1 MKIATVGKGGSGKT
15 TIAGTLARFFS
26 KNGHKVLAID
36 GDPNPNLALTL
47 GMSRNDADE
56 INYIP
61 PSIMEMVKDD
71 DGSLKLVMSVTKKEF
86 LSTFAASAPEN
97 IDLIVMGKPADG
109 SAGSGCMCSSHRAIR
124 GVITEMSDYGEFTIT
139 DMEAGLEHLKRGTA
153 ANVDTMLV
161 VIEPYYR
168 SLEAGER
175 TASLAK
181 ELEIPNIFMVANK
194 VKTDA
199 DKAAIDQ
206 FCQKHDLPIIG
217 YIPLEEK
224 FMEAERQE
232 KAPIDFD
239 SKSPGAKAI
248 YNISLK
254 LAELGTRTHPP
265 KPIPDHFSL
274 FAKGYAEGK
283 RAVKY
288 NKEKNGAYDKEAI
301 HESKN
306 DK

>member
-15 TIAGTLARFFS
+15 TIAGTLARLLAD
-26 KNGHKVLAID
+26 KNHKVLAID

-47 GMSRNDADE
+47 GMTRDDADQ

-71 DGSLKLVMSVTKKEF
+71 DGSLKLVMSVTKEEF
-86 LSTFAASAPEN
+86 LKTYAASAPEN

-109 SAGSGCMCSSHRAIR
+109 SAGSGCMCSSHRAVR
-124 GVITEMSDYGEFTIT
+124 GVITEMSAYGEFTVT

-161 VIEPYYR
+161 VVEPYYR
-168 SLEAGER
+168 SLEAGAR
-175 TASLAK
+175 TASLAQ

-194 VKTDA
+194 VKTEA

-206 FCQKHDLPIIG
+206 FCAQHELPIIG
-217 YIPLEEK
+217 YVPLEEQ
-224 FMEAERQE
+224 FIEAERQA

-239 SKSPGAKAI
+239 SDCAGSKAI
-248 YNISLK
+248 YDISLK
-254 LAELGTRTHPP
+254 LAELHTSYRPAR
-265 KPIPDHFSL
+265 PIPDHFSF

-283 RAVKY
+283 RAVEY
-288 NKEKNGAYDKEAI
+288 NQE
-301 HESKN
+301 KN